1 MYWIRTRT
9 TILSRDLYSER
20 RCGTIR
26 RIRIHLGIIGAYA
39 ALALGVT
46 YPLVLHLGTH
56 VPMPS
61 YLRAEPWRHVYWFHL
76 WSLWLAKQQIAQWPP
91 HLATDLIFYPIG
103 ILPGWAQKVAF
114 LNPFV
119 QVMQDVRHA
128 ILGGPS
134 GPNDVTAATVYGGSA
149 GRLIPLFIAALV
161 FLGALAFFRRE
172 GRFFAE
178 RV

>member
-1 MYWIRTRT
+1 MRVFSRPLTAGGVSKRGGSYWIRTRT

-61 YLRAEPWRHVYWFHL
+61 YLHAEPWRHVYWFHL

-91 HLATDLIFYPIG
+91 HLATDLIFYPVG
-103 ILPGWAQKVAF
+103 VW
-114 LNPFV
+114 
-119 QVMQDVRHA
+119 
-128 ILGGPS
+128 
-134 GPNDVTAATVYGGSA
+134 
-149 GRLIPLFIAALV
+149 IP
-161 FLGALAFFRRE
+161 
-172 GRFFAE
+172 
-178 RV
+178 